1 MREFSA
7 TRFYLAGV
15 IAVLAA
21 GCASSTSPQVPRT
34 TSDTSAPNPS
44 ETVVLTSPETTQPPE
59 TTSTSTTDPTPT
71 YIEVPG
77 IPPRNGDLAGVRV
90 WQLPNS
96 PDGDMP
102 DQSWLAVGS
111 DPSGNIFISGHDH
124 VENSM
129 LYRLDETTGMLN
141 WVGDARSASEQVD
154 NWRSTETAE
163 KFHTRPT
170 HHNGRIYVATLDRSS
185 IDGAF
190 YETRGFHWY
199 AFDPADNSFVDLS
212 AAEPDGVGAKHL
224 QVVTI
229 APDNANNRI
238 YGITI
243 PENKVL
249 YLDIEKQE
257 TTVVGKPEEWEGY
270 FYSNRFMWTDSNGH
284 LYFTGGTKRSQWNR
298 GEDPRVLDTVWKYDP
313 QAGFEKTDFRLE
325 ALSAIEVGQWDSERQ
340 NLYVSDDMGHIY
352 RFTDVDGS
360 WEYLGRPDF
369 PAGETPSG
377 NNKVWVFQ
385 LDPNGETIY
394 LGRSDNFGAPN
405 EIWQFDIASA
415 QSTMLVELPDLD
427 ASAGSEDFITGYD
440 SWDLNGNFYISAF
453 SMYDNEN
460 AYLVGINP
468 SELRAALNE

>member
-1 MREFSA
+1 
-7 TRFYLAGV
+7 
-15 IAVLAA
+15 
-21 GCASSTSPQVPRT
+21 
-34 TSDTSAPNPS
+34 
-44 ETVVLTSPETTQPPE
+44 
-59 TTSTSTTDPTPT
+59 
-71 YIEVPG
+71 
-77 IPPRNGDLAGVRV
+77 
-90 WQLPNS
+90 
-96 PDGDMP
+96 
-102 DQSWLAVGS
+102 
-111 DPSGNIFISGHDH
+111 
-124 VENSM
+124 M
-129 LYRLDETTGMLN
+129 LYRLDQSTDVLS
-141 WVGDARSASEQVD
+141 WVGDARTASEQVD
-154 NWRSTETAE
+154 NWRATETAE

-170 HHNGRIYVATLDRSS
+170 HHNGHIYVATLDRST
-185 IDGAF
+185 IDGSF

-199 AFDPADNSFVDLS
+199 AFNPADNSFVDLS

-224 QVVTI
+224 QVVSI
-229 APDNANNRI
+229 APDAVNNRI

-249 YLDIEKQE
+249 YLDLEEQK
-257 TTVVGKPEEWEGY
+257 TTVVGKPEEWDGY

-284 LYFTGGTKRSQWNR
+284 LYFTGGTERSQWNR
-298 GEDPRVLDTVWKYDP
+298 GEDPLVLDTVWKYDP
-313 QAGFEKTDFRLE
+313 QNGFEKTDFGLE

-352 RFTDVDGS
+352 RFADTDKS

-394 LGRSDNFGAPN
+394 LGRSDNLGAPN
-405 EIWQFDIASA
+405 EIWQFHIASA
-415 QSTMLVELPDLD
+415 QSSMLAELPGLD
-427 ASAGSEDFITGYD
+427 ALAGSEAFITGYD

-468 SELRAALNE
+468 SELRAALDE